1 MNVRNA
7 AALAA
12 VLVLLAS
19 APACA
24 QLDQILKQFPQIPG
38 TQSLPGSGA
47 GSIGEVKIGQA
58 LKEALQVGT
67 ANAVSLTGKTDG
79 YFRNQAIKIL
89 LPERLKTLE
98 TGLRAVGYGSQVDE
112 LVLGMNRAAE
122 QAAPQAKQIFWDAI
136 GAMTIDDARKILD
149 GGDTAATD
157 YFKATTSDPLTAAFG
172 PIVEK
177 SMSQV
182 GVTRQYK
189 ELLARA
195 QAIPFL
201 NVDAYDL
208 DRYVVG
214 KALDGLFV
222 VVGDEEKKIRTN
234 PSARVTDLLREVFGR
249 R

>member
-1 MNVRNA
+1 VRRA

-12 VLVLLAS
+12 MLVLAAA

-24 QLDQILKQFPQIPG
+24 QLDQILKQFPQLPG
-38 TQSLPGSGA
+38 TQQVPGSGI

-58 LKEALQVGT
+58 LKEALQVGI
-67 ANAVSLTGKTDG
+67 ANAVDLTGKTDG
-79 YFRNQAIKIL
+79 YFSNEAIKIL

-98 TGLRAVGYGSQVDE
+98 IGLRAVGYGSQIDE

-122 QAAPQAKQIFWDAI
+122 HAAPQARQIFWDAI

-157 YFKATTSDPLTAAFG
+157 YFKATTWEPLTTAFG

-195 QAIPFL
+195 RAIPFL
-201 NVDAYDL
+201 NVEAYDL

-214 KALDGLFV
+214 KALDGLFLV
-222 VVGDEEKKIRTN
+222 VADEERRIRTH